1 MITGT
6 FLAAAVGV
14 SWTTFLL
21 YMAYG
26 RDYAHE
32 PLWFL
37 IGFPG
42 TLIALFSIGYFYY
55 GMPIV
60 DWSR

>member
-6 FLAAAVGV
+6 FLAAVVGI
-14 SWTTFLL
+14 SWGTFLL

-32 PLWFL
+32 PLWVL
-37 IGFPG
+37 VGVPS
-42 TLIALFSIGYFYY
+42 TVIAILLIGYFYY